1 MYISDVEINHNYN
14 VCIFQV
20 FLLDTQVKKDIDH
33 EIESEADK
41 SFVLLLYKPGDDAS
55 LNPDD
60 IVTR

>member
-1 MYISDVEINHNYN
+1 MYISGVEINDNYN

-20 FLLDTQVKKDIDH
+20 FLLDTQVKKDH

-41 SFVLLLYKPGDDAS
+41 SFVLLLYKPGDNAS

>member
-1 MYISDVEINHNYN
+1 M
-14 VCIFQV
+14 
-20 FLLDTQVKKDIDH
+20 FLLDTQVKKDH

-41 SFVLLLYKPGDDAS
+41 SFVLLLYKPGDNAS

>member
-1 MYISDVEINHNYN
+1 M
-14 VCIFQV
+14 

>member
-1 MYISDVEINHNYN
+1 
-14 VCIFQV
+14 
-20 FLLDTQVKKDIDH
+20 LLDTQVKKDIDH

-41 SFVLLLYKPGDDAS
+41 SFVFLLYKPGDKAS